1 MLLKFSD
8 FLDGVTPLVQER
20 GDHKKEL
27 GSERDEDDDNQFYFL
42 KHQKISIIL
51 EARI

>member
-8 FLDGVTPLVQER
+8 FLDGVTPLVQKR

-27 GSERDEDDDNQFYFL
+27 GSERDEDDDNQFSFL
-42 KHQKISIIL
+42 KQQNISIIL
-51 EARI
+51 GIRI